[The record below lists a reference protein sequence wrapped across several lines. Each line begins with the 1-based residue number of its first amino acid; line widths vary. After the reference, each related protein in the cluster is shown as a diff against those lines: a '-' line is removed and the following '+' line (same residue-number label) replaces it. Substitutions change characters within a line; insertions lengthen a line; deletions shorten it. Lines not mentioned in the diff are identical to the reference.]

1 MIKIPLKAGQ
11 QRPASKL
18 ASPLWPNIDFW
29 PTGFAI
35 FQGIR
40 TSIAKKTYF
49 CDLSGGGGGG
59 SGPPVA
65 SPSGSAH
72 ASQEIFSHVGTYPG
86 LNQY

>member
-59 SGPPVA
+59 LDPLSPPPLDLPMPVKKFSAMSGRIL
-65 SPSGSAH
+65 G
-72 ASQEIFSHVGTYPG
+72 
-86 LNQY
+86 